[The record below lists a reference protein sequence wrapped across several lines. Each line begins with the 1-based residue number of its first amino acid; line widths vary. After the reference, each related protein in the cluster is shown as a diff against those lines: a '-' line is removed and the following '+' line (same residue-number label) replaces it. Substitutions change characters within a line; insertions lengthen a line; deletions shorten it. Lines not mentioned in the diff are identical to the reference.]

1 VIPPA
6 APDRISAVILAAG
19 KSTRMG
25 RSKALLAIGTVETF
39 LTRLIATF
47 HAAGIDDVVVVAG
60 HEASAIAAAVERDG
74 ARARV
79 VVNEEYEAG
88 QLTSVLAGLRAVE
101 SPRVVAALVTPVD
114 VPLIAAS
121 TVRALVDRYRET
133 RAPIVRPVRAERH
146 GHPVLIAAA
155 LFEQLR
161 ALDPSQGANAVVRAH
176 ASADGDVVVD
186 DEGAFSDVDTPAA
199 YESLLRRL

>member
-25 RSKALLAIGTVETF
+25 RSKALLPIGTGETF
-39 LTRLIATF
+39 LARLVATF
-47 HAAGIDDVVVVAG
+47 RAAGIDDVVVVAG
-60 HEASAIAAAVERDG
+60 HEASAIVDAVERGG
-74 ARARV
+74 ADARV

-88 QLTSVLAGLRAVE
+88 QLTSVLAGLRAVA
-101 SPRVVAALVTPVD
+101 SPRVAAALVTPVD
-114 VPLIAAS
+114 VPLVAVS

-133 RAPIVRPVRAERH
+133 RAPIVRPVRGGHH
-146 GHPVLIAAA
+146 GHPVLIDGA

-161 ALDPSQGANAVVRAH
+161 ALDPSQGANVVVRAH
-176 ASADGDVVVD
+176 ASAEGDVVVD
-186 DEGAFSDVDTPAA
+186 DEGAFADVDTPAA
-199 YESLLRRL
+199 YESLRRRF

>member
-25 RSKALLAIGTVETF
+25 RSKALLPIGTGETF
-39 LTRLIATF
+39 LTQLVATF
-47 HAAGIDDVVVVAG
+47 RAAGIEDVVVVAG
-60 HEASAIAAAVERDG
+60 HEASAIVDAVERSG
-74 ARARV
+74 TGARV
-79 VVNEEYEAG
+79 VVNDEYEAG

-101 SPRVVAALVTPVD
+101 SPRVAAALVTPVD
-114 VPLIAAS
+114 VPLVAVS
-121 TVRALVDRYRET
+121 TVRALVERYRET
-133 RAPIVRPVRAERH
+133 RAPIVRPVRGERH
-146 GHPVLIAAA
+146 GHPVLIDAA

-176 ASADGDVVVD
+176 ASAEGNVVVD
-186 DEGAFSDVDTPAA
+186 DEGAFADVDTPAA
-199 YESLLRRL
+199 YESVLRRL